1 METVKLIHSQDK
13 YASQFTRDLV
23 STSVSTLITG
33 LVFANRI
40 NLSGDM
46 KTREYVI
53 IGLLPIVW
61 LFLLFVRGA
70 YDKKRLLIQPSTYI
84 NVITA
89 GFQSFLLI
97 ATANYILHYNFSRL
111 FIFTTILTY
120 VSTALLG
127 RFVALIFVRTR
138 NGGLVRRTFIVASP
152 ADFQRLKIPVQLIFG
167 EFSEVTYLPASNAKS
182 VDSLVKS
189 ISQFSENERIV
200 AVIFSSEIILKP
212 ELLIEIRHRKDLDS
226 VSFLQQ
232 NDIPGTVG
240 ISQFSPTGEF
250 LSLSATPQDT
260 AGKFFKRLFDLVFS
274 IVALAI
280 TIPIMFVAAIFIKLT
295 SKGKIFYVSD
305 RLGLQEKTFRFAKL
319 RTMYKDSDL
328 QRSEVLG
335 ASEEQIR
342 EAYKRDP
349 RITPVGRFLRRWSI
363 DEFPQFL
370 SVLRGTMSV
379 VGPRP
384 ILPEELSQIPA
395 EASYRFTVKPGLTG
409 LWQTKGRK
417 LIPWEERM
425 YLDMQYI
432 DNWSLGN
439 DLILVFRTVGSIL
452 KGNGAY

>member
-1 METVKLIHSQDK
+1 MKLIHSQDK
-13 YASQFTRDLV
+13 YPSQFARDLL
-23 STSVSTLITG
+23 STTLSTLITG
-33 LVFANRI
+33 FIFANRI
-40 NLSGDM
+40 NLSGQM
-46 KTREYVI
+46 KLREYVI
-53 IGLLPIVW
+53 IALLPIVW

-70 YDKKRLLIQPSTYI
+70 YDRKRLLIQSSTYI

-89 GFQSFLLI
+89 AFQTFLLI
-97 ATANYILHYNFSRL
+97 ATANYILHFSFSRL
-111 FIFTTILTY
+111 FIATTIFTY
-120 VSTALLG
+120 TFLALLG
-127 RFVALIFVRTR
+127 RGVALLFVKKRD
-138 NGGLVRRTFIVASP
+138 GGIARRTFVVASP
-152 ADFQRLKIPVQLIFG
+152 ADFQLLKIPVGLIFG
-167 EFSEVTYLPASNAKS
+167 AFSEVTYLPATSIKSIESLTNA
-182 VDSLVKS
+182 
-189 ISQFSENERIV
+189 ISQFSEKERIV
-200 AVIFSSEIILKP
+200 AVIFSSNILLSADF
-212 ELLIEIRHRKDLDS
+212 LLDIRHRKDLDS
-226 VSFLQQ
+226 ITFLQQ

-250 LSLSATPQDT
+250 LSLTSTPQDA
-260 AGKFFKRLFDLVFS
+260 AGKFFKRCFDLVFS
-274 IVALAI
+274 LFALAV

-328 QRSEVLG
+328 QRREVLG
-335 ASEEQIR
+335 TSEEQIR

-370 SVLRGTMSV
+370 SVLIGTMSI

-425 YLDMQYI
+425 YLDMQYV
-432 DNWSLGN
+432 DNWSLGK
-439 DLILVFRTVGSIL
+439 DLLLVGRTIGSIF
-452 KGNGAY
+452 KGDGAY